1 MLLEKL
7 TIEEL
12 NFCEDFFNPICCAE
26 LLFNEINP
34 AILAQFD
41 EKKIAE
47 IRLYQYSMLSF
58 EYLLDRDSNLS
69 EKENFKLKE
78 GAGNIYAF
86 GARKYGKTAI
96 VELIDIL
103 VSMVLLEEE
112 LVGFS
117 SYDAIHIRGILET
130 VVQVLENHPFF
141 DIILEPDINRSPN
154 YHIYLKSGYVLDS
167 INYNLGAKNPGGQY
181 YQKHLTRLYGE
192 EHSFESEEVFK
203 KRLDAISENG
213 CVERLAGM
221 TNFIKH
227 SPCGR
232 IFNDHFKKPWISNYP
247 QYVNPKW
254 DIKERDK
261 ALREHGGASSAS
273 YQIYVEGEIVL
284 DGISVFDKERVDRCY
299 LKDRDIKQFE
309 INKDNFDFFE
319 QIIILDRP
327 SNATNIYLA
336 ADIGESAPTEIILLA
351 QINNKYRYIYNIT
364 LYNLTDKQQYK
375 IFKFIAEKVEV
386 NVLGLDCSDGTGR
399 AIFRGLEEIFPRE
412 NLVWVAFNE
421 KIDIDFEKDEYNRI
435 KFQDGKPVY
444 KQEFVTD
451 WSIVILKKLLY
462 DELLEL
468 PFDHKFEI
476 QINSVVS
483 MLSGRRLIYQCMA
496 DADHLFSA
504 FRIFSIMQHQTEFK
518 NLKSLRSKKRDKTG
532 C

>member
-1 MLLEKL
+1 MLLER
-7 TIEEL
+7 INEEEL
-12 NFCEDFFNPICCAE
+12 DFIEDIHNPICLAE
-26 LLFNEINP
+26 ILFNDLNP
-34 AILAQFD
+34 AILPKFD
-41 EKKIAE
+41 EDKLARV
-47 IRLYQYSMLSF
+47 RLYQYSMLSF
-58 EYLLDRDSNLS
+58 EYLLDEDPNLS

-78 GAGNIYAF
+78 GSGNIYAF
-86 GARKYGKTAI
+86 GARKYGKSLI
-96 VELIDIL
+96 VEIIDIL
-103 VSMVLLEEE
+103 ISMVLLEKE

-117 SYDAIHIRGILET
+117 SYDAIHIRGILEIII
-130 VVQVLENHPFF
+130 QVLENHPFYTK
-141 DIILEPDINRSPN
+141 ILEPKINRSPN
-154 YHIYLKSGYVLDS
+154 FHIYLKSGYVLDS
-167 INYNLGAKNPGGQY
+167 INYNLGSKNPGGQY
-181 YQKHLTRLYGE
+181 YQKHLTRLYAE

-232 IFNDHFKKPWISNYP
+232 IFNDSFKKPWISNYP

-254 DIKERDK
+254 DEKEREK
-261 ALREHGGASSAS
+261 ALREHGGGSTAS
-273 YQIYVEGEIVL
+273 YRIYVEGEIVL

-299 LKDRDIKQFE
+299 LTDREIKQFE
-309 INKDNFDFFE
+309 INKDNFEIFE

-327 SNATNIYLA
+327 TNVTNIYLA
-336 ADIGESAPTEIILLA
+336 ADIGESAPTEIILLG
-351 QINNKYRYIYNIT
+351 QINEKYRYLYNIT

-375 IFKFIAEKVEV
+375 IFKYIAEKIEV
-386 NVLGLDCSDGTGR
+386 NVLGLDTTDGTGR

-421 KIDIDFEKDEYNRI
+421 KIDIDFQKDEYNRI
-435 KFQDGKPVY
+435 KFQDGNPVY

-451 WSIVILKKLLY
+451 WSIVRLKKLLY

-468 PFDHKFEI
+468 PFDIKFEI

-504 FRIFSIMQHQTEFK
+504 FRIFAIMQHQTEFCT
-518 NLKSLRSKKRDKTG
+518 LKKLRAKKRDKIG